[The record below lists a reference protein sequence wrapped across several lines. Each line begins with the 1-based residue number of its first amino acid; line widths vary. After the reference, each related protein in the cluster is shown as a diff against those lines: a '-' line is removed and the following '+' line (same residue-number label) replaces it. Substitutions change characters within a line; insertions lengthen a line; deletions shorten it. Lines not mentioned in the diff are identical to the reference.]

1 MSDGESTP
9 TDEAEQERTTTAESE
24 AEGEAESEAEGEAES
39 EAETAVETT
48 IDIEA
53 VEERE
58 ATVEELREIVDDQQA
73 RIEELED
80 LMLDMSARAAHDGG
94 TGVCPDCHGP
104 VVKISRWFRS
114 PNIKCTQCGR
124 VFHEY

>member
-9 TDEAEQERTTTAESE
+9 TDEAEQERTTT
-24 AEGEAESEAEGEAES
+24 AESEAEGEAES

-73 RIEELED
+73 RIQELED